1 MAVVA
6 YLYAPINELYTNR
19 TNFLINQTAFN
30 MTRYDEIFENNR
42 QWMASKTAADKQFF
56 EKLAEEQNPDYLYIG
71 CSDSRVPTNEI
82 MGLDAGDVF
91 VHRNIANLVNNV
103 DLNVMSVIN
112 YAVRHLGVK
121 HIIVCGHYNCGGVK
135 AAMQPSDL
143 GLLNPWLR
151 NIRDVYR
158 LHRQELDAIE
168 DDHAR
173 YNRLVE
179 LNVQE
184 QCVNVIKTAAVQ
196 QAYVQN
202 GYPTVHGWVYDLY
215 TGKLIDLKIDFEGI
229 LHNIQEIYDLTGKG
243 LMKKQDDK

>member
-1 MAVVA
+1 
-6 YLYAPINELYTNR
+6 
-19 TNFLINQTAFN
+19 

-42 QWMASKTAADKQFF
+42 LWMASKTAADKQFF
-56 EKLAEEQNPDYLYIG
+56 EKMAEEQNPDYLYIG

-82 MGLDAGDVF
+82 MGLDAGEVF

-103 DLNVMSVIN
+103 DLNVMAVIN

-135 AAMQPSDL
+135 AAMQSSDL

-196 QAYVQN
+196 QAYVEN

-243 LMKKQDDK
+243 LMKKQDNK

>member
-1 MAVVA
+1 
-6 YLYAPINELYTNR
+6 
-19 TNFLINQTAFN
+19 

-42 QWMASKTAADKQFF
+42 IWMASKTAADKQFF

-82 MGLDAGDVF
+82 MGLDAGEVF

-103 DLNVMSVIN
+103 DLNVMAVIN

-143 GLLNPWLR
+143 GILNPWLR

-158 LHRQELDAIE
+158 LHRQELDDIE

-196 QAYVQN
+196 QAYVEN

-243 LMKKQDDK
+243 LMKKQDNK